1 MKKSNIIILK
11 TISIISF
18 IISIFFLLYGT
29 CMMFDLF
36 GIKDLYLEVMKAMG
50 VVEKAGDAQFQVYMA
65 IFDSIVGV
73 FLNSYCA
80 GMYLKISKSNN
91 ILIGTSKVLMY
102 MGVLQCLFIISL
114 LPGILAIVSSVMLSK
129 SEKEIVNRPREDQSS
144 LQFDIIKERIA
155 SLKLQKE
162 KGEITEDQY
171 NLALN
176 EVLENSAKSKLYN
189 EEKK

>member
-18 IISIFFLLYGT
+18 IISVFFLIYGA

-36 GIKDLYLEVMKAMG
+36 GVKEIYIETMKAMG
-50 VVEKAGDAQFQVYMA
+50 VIENASDTQFQVYMA
-65 IFDSIVGV
+65 IFDSIVGI

-80 GMYLKISKSNN
+80 GTCLKISKSKDI
-91 ILIGTSKVLMY
+91 ILGTSKVLLY
-102 MGVLQCLFIISL
+102 MGVMQCLFIISF
-114 LPGILAIVSSVMLSK
+114 LPGILSIIVSIRISK
-129 SEKEIVNRPREDQSS
+129 AEKEIANRPREQDLSS
-144 LQFDIIKERIA
+144 LQFDSMKEQIN

-171 NLALN
+171 NSALN
-176 EVLENSAKSKLYN
+176 ELLENSAKSKMNN
-189 EEKK
+189 E